1 MPQGSSA
8 VRPTN
13 GLLPNYHMKVIQY
26 ISVLLFIYLFTFNVL
41 GAEMKKQNMNQVNF
55 NVSPCIFDSLD
66 FIYTNQC
73 TFYTQMYQSFKYT
86 LKSLKTL

>member
-1 MPQGSSA
+1 MIGC
-8 VRPTN
+8 
-13 GLLPNYHMKVIQY
+13 LLLVALLGRF
-26 ISVLLFIYLFTFNVL
+26 VL
-41 GAEMKKQNMNQVNF
+41 
-55 NVSPCIFDSLD
+55 PDSLD

>member
-1 MPQGSSA
+1 
-8 VRPTN
+8 
-13 GLLPNYHMKVIQY
+13 MKVIQY